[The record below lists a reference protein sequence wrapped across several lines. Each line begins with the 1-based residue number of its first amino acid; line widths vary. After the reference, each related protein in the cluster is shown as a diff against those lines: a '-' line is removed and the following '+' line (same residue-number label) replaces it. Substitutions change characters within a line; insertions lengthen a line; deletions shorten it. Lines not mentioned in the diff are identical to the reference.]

1 MQCQTKK
8 LLPQA
13 NTIQNAT
20 RKKQHCSIVLPS
32 VTDNALCL
40 HGSMGG
46 PSIFRAH
53 PNPPTHHQS
62 TSHRFLL
69 PPKQPGLARVAAFL
83 SYQLQFAF
91 NAPNPNALAQL
102 MDVNFART
110 SAFCPWQSASI
121 RAGALLQGMAI
132 PCSLPPF
139 YMEGFFCC
147 WFVRSRKNRQATAS
161 MGMEEQQQAAA
172 SQLNYIRYR
181 RDLGAVDTRF
191 RCFTRD
197 GLV

>member
-1 MQCQTKK
+1 MPIRKTSAASEYHPKRHQ
-8 LLPQA
+8 
-13 NTIQNAT
+13 
-20 RKKQHCSIVLPS
+20 KKQHCSIVLPS

-69 PPKQPGLARVAAFL
+69 PPKQPGLARAAAFL

-91 NAPNPNALAQL
+91 IAPNPNALAQL

-110 SAFCPWQSASI
+110 SAFCPWQSVSI

-139 YMEGFFCC
+139 YMEGFFVAGS
-147 WFVRSRKNRQATAS
+147 FVH
-161 MGMEEQQQAAA
+161 EQQAWEWRSSSKQRHR
-172 SQLNYIRYR
+172 S
-181 RDLGAVDTRF
+181 
-191 RCFTRD
+191 
-197 GLV
+197 